1 MINMSIYLAQVLD
14 LPTYIIN
21 AGLSAIILG
30 LISGVIGTYIVLRK
44 MSLMSDALSHAVMP
58 GVAISYMLGINM
70 LVGASLF
77 GILAA
82 ILIQF
87 ISEKSHLKS
96 DTAIG
101 IILSSFFALGII
113 LITQAQSGMDLN
125 HVLFGN
131 ILAVPSSEVTQS
143 LIVLLAVIAIVALFY
158 KELLISSF
166 DPIVSKAFGLK
177 TGFYH
182 YLIMLMLSIVTVS
195 SLSQVGIVLVIA
207 MLVIPAATAYLWTNK
222 VLHMMLF
229 ASFIGAVMG
238 VIGTYISFSYNL
250 PTSAT
255 IVLLG
260 AFIFVIGFL
269 SSPKNNFFRKEN
281 KYEN

>member
-1 MINMSIYLAQVLD
+1 MTAYLSQLFD
-14 LPTYIIN
+14 LPAYIIN
-21 AGLSAIILG
+21 AGLSSIILG
-30 LISGVIGTYIVLRK
+30 IVSGLIGTYIVLRK
-44 MSLMSDALSHAVMP
+44 MSLMGDALSHAVMP

-70 LVGASLF
+70 IFGASLF

-113 LITQAQSGMDLN
+113 LITQAKSGMDLN

-131 ILAVPSSEVTQS
+131 ILAVPNSEVTQS
-143 LIVLLAVIAIVALFY
+143 LLVLLAVIVIVGLFY

-166 DPIVSKAFGLK
+166 DPIVSKAYGLNI
-177 TGFYH
+177 GFYH
-182 YLIMLMLSIVTVS
+182 YLIMLMLSVVTVS

-207 MLVIPAATAYLWTNK
+207 MLVIPAATSYLWTNK
-222 VLHMMLF
+222 VLNMMVL
-229 ASFIGAVMG
+229 ASLIGATMG
-238 VIGTYISFSYNL
+238 IIGTYISFTHNL

-260 AFIFVIGFL
+260 TLFFIIAFL
-269 SSPKNNFFRKEN
+269 TSPKNNFFRKET